1 MLVETR
7 WSSSE
12 CNVVCGKNCL
22 PSGGLRSASD
32 GKGPQKKK
40 NPNPEARK
48 TLRPR
53 AEESVP
59 VHESIKLGK
68 ADRDKFRA
76 GIGL

>member
-40 NPNPEARK
+40 NPEVLLLCWGVRRGCVRGQGVG
-48 TLRPR
+48 LD
-53 AEESVP
+53 EETSRVSEP
-59 VHESIKLGK
+59 FL
-68 ADRDKFRA
+68 
-76 GIGL
+76 

>member
-1 MLVETR
+1 MAKTACPLEGFEAQVTE
-7 WSSSE
+7 
-12 CNVVCGKNCL
+12 KAL
-22 PSGGLRSASD
+22 
-32 GKGPQKKK
+32 KKKK